1 MNESFELGEVDRF
14 TTGTVG
20 EPGRRVFYLQATS
33 GSTVVSVKC
42 EKQQVSGLAE
52 FLAGVLADLPP
63 ISDPPPAPELVE
75 PVMAAWTA
83 GTMAIGYDESA
94 DRIELRVEERVEAE
108 DDSADVEAGEAEE
121 TGARLHLS
129 LTRAQVAAYIARAG
143 EVVEAGRPP
152 CTLCGHPRGPD
163 HSCPRTNGHRP
174 PA

>member
-1 MNESFELGEVDRF
+1 MSESFEFAEVDRF

-33 GSTVVSVKC
+33 GGTVVSVKC

-52 FLAGVLADLPP
+52 FLAGILADLPP
-63 ISDPPPAPELVE
+63 ITEPPPAPELVE
-75 PVMAAWTA
+75 PVLAAWTA

-94 DRIELRVEERVEAE
+94 DRIELRVEERVDAEGEEDDEAE
-108 DDSADVEAGEAEE
+108 P
-121 TGARLHLS
+121 TGARLHLT
-129 LTRAQVAAYIARAG
+129 LTRAQVAAYIACAG

-152 CTLCGHPRGPD
+152 CGLCGHPKGPD